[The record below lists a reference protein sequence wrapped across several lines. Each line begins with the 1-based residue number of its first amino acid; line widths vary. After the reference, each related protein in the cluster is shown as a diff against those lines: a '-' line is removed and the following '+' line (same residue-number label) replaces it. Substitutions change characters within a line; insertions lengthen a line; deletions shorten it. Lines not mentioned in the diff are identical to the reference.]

1 MVKTFTPQQDFIV
14 SQTEKEKDPVYLE
27 HAEPSAKTIQAIL
40 NYSRNLEVQ
49 NSNLVNTVE
58 FIKS

>member
-14 SQTEKEKDPVYLE
+14 SQTEKEKDPLYLE

-40 NYSRNLEVQ
+40 NYSKNLEIQ
-49 NSNLVNTVE
+49 SSELLSRIE